1 MAQYV
6 KHKSNYI
13 RTNIHQHLKGGSTIF
28 ERDWVTVGSQLNF
41 GPGKIPYYNNGNF
54 IFTTSPIPYYQKR
67 YKNGTSSVTWT
78 YENVKDAQPTVNQIQ
93 FDEYTE
99 DIRSYAYYG
108 SCVELVRSTIENII
122 NTFPGNIIVS
132 DKELGLYKQLD
143 TFDENTCGQTTEEIY
158 APLTGS
164 IWYTL
169 DNPFNI
175 DLCLTDV
182 DLTRYDNPLHY
193 LGYSFK
199 DYVVS
204 TDCGN
209 SWSDIESYTVVTR
222 SLYEKEDKDCIQT
235 KKVKWSN
242 EAIFEKPYTVTWKNY
257 DGTKVLHQEVYLGG
271 ESIDW
276 NSGFGTQWYLFQ
288 NGQYS
293 TRMYNP
299 YGTYVRE
306 DLEYRLNREVTIPQD
321 FVVEMILQKT
331 NRKRVYLK
339 AADYHIEKNGVKQ
352 GWSKLCYDPSD
363 TQKIT
368 LNTAVNELIYNY
380 NSSGGVVSTF
390 VDEGTQGTI
399 ICTLSNEKSRI
410 VFYSVEKIKHTYK
423 SYQMLSQEEYIEGR
437 YADHGWIKSI
447 CPLNYWLPKTTGG
460 DDDAETEFLNLC
472 DNAIHSVIRYSYLD
486 EFHNENLPV
495 YTILINGNIQING
508 YIYNGEVIPL
518 VLRNNL
524 VIQPKEEII
533 EEYFNGLKGLEKQ
546 LLTRKT
552 KPLYTSRFITPIEY
566 NLGYLYYKR
575 TYTWPHMYYCKNS
588 STTPAKES
596 YCIDI
601 TSPSY
606 VEFLNKLSAM
616 AESFDELWTDNMW
629 RRMTHEAIKN
639 YDWTYTREYVDGDE
653 EENVEGGE
661 RMHKVIN
668 VIGRV
673 FDDVKLRIDTIK
685 KANTIT
691 YNGDRNMPNALI
703 SDKLELK
710 GWDIYSTIWPLQL
723 TEEGNVEVPTS
734 EYFIKEGFNGTP
746 NMVKNL
752 FYTQKWY
759 PSIRENKIT
768 FADVD
773 NDFMRK
779 LLLSTNR
786 IMMSK
791 GTVNSIDMVM
801 GLFGYGRMDEGEQGH
816 KPDYEIHEEYYSTIP
831 INYEMTFKQIAEEKI
846 NGKDKYECYA
856 DRDEEEQQR
865 DKNDKEVIGDKIVRL
880 NSSKDS
886 RLLYYDDVS
895 GIPVGSFV
903 TNDTTYLIPFY
914 DQSRMYDGNFY
925 FQGKGG
931 WGYNTDS
938 QETIDVSSDEYKP
951 NPYKWTETISYLHVV
966 SQVKDLLNV
975 VPNDVHEGD
984 IFYVSNISDLIDY
997 TETLGEG
1004 RSLESASHFFVLN
1017 DEFNPEEFDSWKNVN
1032 MSDVNNEDTK
1042 KAKYLDSII
1051 PYNLGNN
1058 PHVGYGFYDMG
1069 KEYFDYMKQPFKY
1082 SVDND
1087 GFETIEDMQDA
1098 ERIRFCI
1105 KKETDENKVKIF
1117 GDELKDED
1125 KLETITMKD
1134 GNYYWGKKD
1143 GLECKEYKLDNIKSF
1158 SAEKYYL
1165 NSKIIRIKNNL
1176 NREHYKNYF
1185 KNVIIKYLMQVIPS
1199 TAILVLED
1207 F

>member
-99 DIRSYAYYG
+99 DICSYAYYG

-122 NTFPGNIIVS
+122 NTFPGNIMVS
-132 DKELGLYKQLD
+132 DRELGVYK
-143 TFDENTCGQTTEEIY
+143 TVEEFVCNGENSEEKY
-158 APLTGS
+158 VPLGCTVNNGECKQQY
-164 IWYTL
+164 WTL
-169 DNPFNI
+169 DNPFEI
-175 DLCLTDV
+175 DICTEGV
-182 DLTRYDNPLHY
+182 DITRYTNPMRY
-193 LGYSFK
+193 LS
-199 DYVVS
+199 
-204 TDCGN
+204 
-209 SWSDIESYTVVTR
+209 E
-222 SLYEKEDKDCIQT
+222 
-235 KKVKWSN
+235 
-242 EAIFEKPYTVTWKNY
+242 TWKNY
-257 DGTKVLHQEVYLGG
+257 QISVNGCTFSDITNYTIVTRKMYEKVAEPCEETVKEFRRQAIFRNRDIKSYFFPEEGEEAKEYIDVSINNLPLAKLYVQVDVQTGTNKET
-271 ESIDW
+271 IK
-276 NSGFGTQWYLFQ
+276 
-288 NGQYS
+288 
-293 TRMYNP
+293 
-299 YGTYVRE
+299 
-306 DLEYRLNREVTIPQD
+306 LNNWD
-321 FVVEMILQKT
+321 
-331 NRKRVYLK
+331 
-339 AADYHIEKNGVKQ
+339 
-352 GWSKLCYDPSD
+352 SLCYDRGDEPNAHIRTEINAIRLYKNGRIEYVASD
-363 TQKIT
+363 NSTYLLT
-368 LNTAVNELIYNY
+368 RYVNVNENTSFID
-380 NSSGGVVSTF
+380 V
-390 VDEGTQGTI
+390 
-399 ICTLSNEKSRI
+399 K
-410 VFYSVEKIKHTYK
+410 FYIEVKKKHTYK
-423 SYQMLSQEEYIEGR
+423 YYQMFDDTQYENTFKNQ
-437 YADHGWIKSI
+437 GWVKST
-447 CPLNYWLPKTTGG
+447 CLMDYWLPDTV
-460 DDDAETEFLNLC
+460 FLNRC
-472 DNAIHSVIRYSYLD
+472 DDYQKNVLYSELSGLGK
-486 EFHNENLPV
+486 NQPV
-495 YTILINGNIQING
+495 YTVTILGDNIPGGSLLIEG
-508 YIYNGEVIPL
+508 YIYNGKVIPL
-518 VLRNNL
+518 VHNKYKGL

-601 TSPSY
+601 TSPNY

-723 TEEGNVEVPTS
+723 TEEGKNIPTS
-734 EYFIKEGFNGTP
+734 EYFIKEDFFTEDIE
-746 NMVKNL
+746 
-752 FYTQKWY
+752 WY
-759 PSIRENKIT
+759 PTLRTEKMT

-801 GLFGYGRMDEGEQGH
+801 GLFGYGRMDED

-831 INYEMTFKQIAEEKI
+831 INYEMTFKDIAEAT
-846 NGKDKYECYA
+846 NPDGSDKYICYQNRTQEERQ
-856 DRDEEEQQR
+856 RDE
-865 DKNDKEVIGDKIVRL
+865 NDKEVIGDKIVRL

-903 TNDTTYLIPFY
+903 TNDNTYLIPFY

-931 WGYNTDS
+931 WGYNAEKD
-938 QETIDVSSDEYKP
+938 ETIDILYDKKENGEEENVDEEKKP

-997 TETLGEG
+997 TETL
-1004 RSLESASHFFVLN
+1004 ESASHFFVLN
-1017 DEFNPEEFDSWKNVN
+1017 DEFNPEKFDSWKNVN
-1032 MSDVNNEDTK
+1032 MSDVNNEDEDTK

-1069 KEYFDYMKQPFKY
+1069 KEYFDYMRQPFKY

-1117 GDELKDED
+1117 GDELAKQVPQQLLKDP
-1125 KLETITMKD
+1125 ITMND

-1143 GLECKEYKLDNIKSF
+1143 GLQCKEYKLDKIKSF

-1176 NREHYKNYF
+1176 NGKHYKNYF